1 MNIKIIRSNRK
12 TMFLSVDNELNAVV
26 RAPFF
31 VTEKAVDNFVNANKD
46 WLDRAVKNKE
56 QQLKRYN
63 LPAEEINR
71 LVNLAKEVIPHKVEY
86 YSSLMNLKPTGV
98 KITKAKTR
106 FGSCSPKNSL
116 CFSCFLMTYPDEA
129 VDYVVVHELAHIKYR
144 NHSKE
149 FYNLIE
155 QYLPDYKERILLLKS
170 T

>member
-31 VTEKAVDNFVNANKD
+31 VTEKAVDDFVNANKD

-86 YSSLMNLKPTGV
+86 YSSLINLKPTGV

>member
-12 TMFLSVDNELNAVV
+12 TMSLSVDNELNTVV

-31 VTEKAVDNFVNANKD
+31 VTEKAVDDFVNANKD

-116 CFSCFLMTYPDEA
+116 CFSCFLMTYPDES